1 MLVVVLLA
9 RDAQADYDGLP
20 VTIQARVA
28 AVIER
33 LRQWPDVSGAKPLRG
48 DWAGHH
54 RIRTGDWRIIFRA
67 VKPNLLVV
75 RIKHRRDVYED

>member
-1 MLVVVLLA
+1 V
-9 RDAQADYDGLP
+9 
-20 VTIQARVA
+20 
-28 AVIER
+28 
-33 LRQWPDVSGAKPLRG
+33 RG

-67 VKPNLLVV
+67 VKPSLLVV